1 MIPFEVFSR
10 SLIIVD
16 PVVVNPET
24 ASKKESVTPRFP
36 DEAINGRD
44 ANIDKISQLRITNYV

>member
-24 ASKKESVTPRFP
+24 ASKKESVTPSFP
-36 DEAINGRD
+36 VEAINGR
-44 ANIDKISQLRITNYV
+44 AVSYTHLTLPTKA